1 MDVQT
6 AFDSLRQRIG
16 RYVEEGDAGG
26 LRSDEARAAAA
37 VLSDAFP
44 RIEADG
50 LPLPVCTILAT
61 YHWLCFHADHRL
73 TDAQQAVRLFH
84 HLAEIDIDHVPP
96 ELHVLFRRNGPGDRE
111 PGQMLADGIR
121 ILQMI
126 ELVQAPDA
134 LDEAIRLLRALVAEH
149 LDQLPMKTPALAN
162 LGMALLKRNAGI
174 DDLDE
179 AIRHL
184 TAALELDEV
193 EPEAR
198 AALRNNLAV
207 VLNNRYRATGEM
219 ADLQVALQHC
229 RAAVLE
235 IDVASSVF
243 PRLLGTIADLLLQRH
258 AMLGGTDDLREAAL
272 WQRWG
277 LGARDSDDLSQ
288 AGMYEALNRVCRV
301 LYRHTGS
308 IADLDE
314 GIRAGLAALRC
325 QPDGGGSDSCQILTG
340 LAEAFR
346 ERHQA
351 TGDPTDLA
359 SAVGHYRHALKLAV
373 GAYLTVMIMV
383 GLATSLADRFARFG
397 EPADL
402 ADALR
407 LSESAMA
414 LSARADHELRSQAL
428 GARARIMRVHFE
440 VTGDISVLDE
450 SIAILTAAIEA
461 MKVISHRS
469 EQEHASLGIALLARY
484 GATRDIRDLDR
495 AVEVASQA
503 MDASDP
509 QRTDTVITKSY
520 VAEALRLRFLATGS
534 AEDITRAVELLE
546 EIVEEL
552 PPSFPG
558 RAGYL
563 VNLGVTLERRDLDA
577 SLAAFAGASG
587 TRSAPASTRLIAE
600 SRAGEILMG
609 ADRPAEAAEAY
620 RRAVELLSVA
630 AWRGLGRRGGEA
642 MLARWS
648 HLASQAAAAHLEAA
662 PRTAIQVLE
671 QGRGVLWTQWL
682 EMRGDHDLVR
692 RRAPELGQRLLE
704 IRSALDRLDQPV
716 SPAR

>member
-1 MDVQT
+1 MC
-6 AFDSLRQRIG
+6 G
-16 RYVEEGDAGG
+16 
-26 LRSDEARAAAA
+26 
-37 VLSDAFP
+37 
-44 RIEADG
+44 
-50 LPLPVCTILAT
+50 ILAT
-61 YHWLCFHADHRL
+61 YHWLCFYADHQL

-84 HLAEIDIDHVPP
+84 HLAEVDIDQVPP
-96 ELHVLFRRNGPGDRE
+96 ELHVLFRRNGSRDRE
-111 PGQMLADGIR
+111 PGRMFDDAMR

-126 ELVQAPDA
+126 EFLQAPHA
-134 LDEAIRLLRALVAEH
+134 LDEAIRLLRALVAAH

-162 LGMALLKRNAGI
+162 LAMALLKRNAGI

-184 TAALELDEV
+184 NAALDLGEV

-198 AALRNNLAV
+198 AALGNNLAV
-207 VLNNRYRATGEM
+207 VLNNRYRATGEA
-219 ADLQVALQHC
+219 ADLQAALQHC

-235 IDVASSVF
+235 VDAASSVF
-243 PRLLGTIADLLLQRH
+243 PRLLSTLADLLLQRH

-277 LGARDSDDLSQ
+277 LGARHSDDLSQ
-288 AGMYEALNRVCRV
+288 AGMHEALSRVCRV
-301 LYRHTGS
+301 LYRHSGS

-325 QPDGGGSDSCQILTG
+325 QPDGGGADSGLILTG

-351 TGDPTDLA
+351 TGEPGDLA
-359 SAVGHYRHALKLAV
+359 SAVGHYRHALRLAV
-373 GAYLTVMIMV
+373 DAHLTVTIMV
-383 GLATSLADRFARFG
+383 GLATSLADRFARFS

-402 ADALR
+402 ADAMR
-407 LSESAMA
+407 LSESAMT
-414 LSARADHELRSQAL
+414 LSAPADHELRSTAL

-440 VTGDISVLDE
+440 VTGDLAVLDE
-450 SIAILTAAIEA
+450 SIAILTDAIEA

-495 AVEVASQA
+495 AVEVAGQA

-520 VAEALRLRFLATGS
+520 VAEALRRRFLATGS
-534 AEDITRAVELLE
+534 GEDITRAVELLE

-563 VNLGVTLERRDLDA
+563 VNLGVTLDDRHDITGHPADLDA
-577 SLAAFAGASG
+577 SIAAFAGASG
-587 TRSAPASTRLIAE
+587 TRTAPASTRLLAE
-600 SRAGEILMG
+600 AQIGEILMAAG
-609 ADRPAEAAEAY
+609 RPAEAADSY

-648 HLASQAAAAHLEAA
+648 HLASESAAAHLGAA
-662 PRTAIQVLE
+662 PLTAIQVLE
-671 QGRGVLWTQWL
+671 QSRGVLWTQWL

-704 IRSALDRLDQPV
+704 IRSALDRLDRDPPDQPV